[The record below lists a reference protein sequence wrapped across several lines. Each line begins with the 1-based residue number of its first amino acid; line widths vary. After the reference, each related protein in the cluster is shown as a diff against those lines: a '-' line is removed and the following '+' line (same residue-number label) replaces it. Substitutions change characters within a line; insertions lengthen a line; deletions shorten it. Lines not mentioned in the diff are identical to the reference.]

1 MKPTVF
7 IHTNERQRLGALVA
21 AHALRRHSTQPDA
34 FEIRLLEAKDF
45 GFPAAREGQP
55 FLRGGVARIWRMDD
69 LQSFTPLR
77 FLPPRL
83 MEFHGRALVIDPDI
97 FAVGDVWELLS
108 SDMQGKAVMGRR
120 RTPGKR
126 CIASSAML
134 LDCGALREWDAEREF
149 AELFEFERDY
159 KDWICLHHVPE
170 AKKGYFEPEWND
182 FDRLTPATKMLHNTK
197 RRTQPWKTGL
207 PVDFVPA
214 DKLGKI
220 PLLGALNRLRAR
232 VFGEY
237 AFLGSYSPHP
247 DPNQEAFFFGL
258 LGECLKRGSV
268 TEDLVREEMARDHVR
283 HDALELALRTD
294 APPRFRP
301 CDGRR
306 E

>member
-21 AHALRRHSTQPDA
+21 AHALRRHSAHADA
-34 FEIRLLEAKDF
+34 FEVRLLETRDF
-45 GFPAAREGQP
+45 PFLAEREGQP
-55 FLRGGVARIWRMDD
+55 FLRGGAERIWRMDD

-83 MEFHGRALVIDPDI
+83 MGFQGRALVIDPDI

-108 SDMQGKAVMGRR
+108 RDMRGKAVMGRQR
-120 RTPGKR
+120 FAGQA
-126 CIASSAML
+126 CIATSAML
-134 LDCGALREWDAEREF
+134 LDCAALRGWDAEREF
-149 AELFEFERDY
+149 AELFEFKRDY

-170 AKKGYFEPEWND
+170 HEKGYFEPEWND

-214 DKLGKI
+214 DKLGRI

-232 VFGEY
+232 MFGDY
-237 AFLGSYSPHP
+237 AFLGRYARHP
-247 DPNQEAFFFGL
+247 DPNQEALFFGL
-258 LGECLKRGSV
+258 LRECLASGIV
-268 TEDLVREEMARDHVR
+268 TEALVRQEMARDHVR
-283 HDALELALRTD
+283 HDALELAR
-294 APPRFRP
+294 AARP
-301 CDGRR
+301 GILLPWPQPQH
-306 E
+306 